1 MLEVTCFHCGQV
13 VQISPDAERCSVCGM
28 NLRKLIGREQASGYF
43 YQRAADMAG
52 NSNVLGA
59 LQEVQRGLAYINTS
73 ELNLLGAILC
83 KRLGR
88 WEDMRHFVAAIPA
101 DDSLRGEGEW
111 LLRSNQARQRPPA
124 PTQRGKAPVAIP
136 VIPDSDAL
144 PVVMDE
150 VAPSAARRGAEPAR
164 RGLAPVAWLVV
175 AALLLGGG
183 WLAWQGDLLGSL
195 ELPGAQVAG
204 PPAIQPAAVDGQAVP
219 QEGAAPAMGAE
230 SGASPKDSAAP
241 AGGAAADGAVVPGT
255 TTDGTTA
262 PEPTAPGGGQ
272 ETAPSLLLPT
282 PTIAPNLARTDPT
295 AQAIASASDDLA
307 VSASNL
313 TDLNWKAWLEGQNR
327 ADLAALP
334 VTVRMDSRT
343 LILEGTVEFA
353 EQRAAL
359 EFQANQVRGVND
371 ISVVNVV
378 VRPPATYTVR
388 EGDSLW
394 AISVRIYGNA
404 DLVEELYAANRNQ
417 LTSAGDLRVGMV
429 LTVPPLE

>member
-1 MLEVTCFHCGQV
+1 
-13 VQISPDAERCSVCGM
+13 
-28 NLRKLIGREQASGYF
+28 
-43 YQRAADMAG
+43 
-52 NSNVLGA
+52 
-59 LQEVQRGLAYINTS
+59 VQRGLAYINTS

-124 PTQRGKAPVAIP
+124 PAQRGKAPVAIP

-183 WLAWQGDLLGSL
+183 WLAWQGDLLGGL
-195 ELPGAQVAG
+195 DLPGAQVAG
-204 PPAIQPAAVDGQAVP
+204 PPALQPAAVDGQAVQ
-219 QEGAAPAMGAE
+219 QESEAPEPGAE
-230 SGASPKDSAAP
+230 SGASPNDPAAP
-241 AGGAAADGAVVPGT
+241 AGGTAADGA
-255 TTDGTTA
+255 TA
-262 PEPTAPGGGQ
+262 PAGAEEPV
-272 ETAPSLLLPT
+272 PSLLLPT
-282 PTIAPNLARTDPT
+282 PTIAPNLAQTDPT

-359 EFQANQVRGVND
+359 EFQANQVSGVND